1 MGKISSNNLT
11 AKILALIL
19 AAVLWIYVMNEQ
31 NPPIDSTFTV
41 PVQLRNSHTGMVVTD
56 VPDTVRV
63 KLRGPRSIIAGVLT
77 NDIQCSIDLKGLGEG
92 RHNVKFVT
100 QVPGSLEIVET
111 NPDKAAIRIEAAIS
125 RQLPLEVRLTGNA
138 AAGAVVS
145 RVTSSQEKVTF
156 EGPRTAVESVEKV
169 SVPVDISGRS
179 ADFQTSVPAV
189 PVNRAGKEVEG
200 LTMIPDKVQVSVAV
214 GKESQKKTIDIRPLT
229 YGELQSGY
237 TLNSI
242 TTEPAK
248 VEVTGLAD
256 LLDKL
261 DFVYT
266 EPVNLSGI
274 RNSTKQE
281 VKLQLKEGLAATQN
295 VIVVNIVVESRQ

>member
-41 PVQLRNSHTGMVVTD
+41 PVQIRNANTSMVVTD
-56 VPDTVRV
+56 APDIARV

-77 NDIQCSIDLKGLGEG
+77 NDIQCYIDLKGLGEG
-92 RHNVKFVT
+92 RHNVKIVT

-111 NPDKAAIRIEAAIS
+111 NPDKAAIRIESSIS
-125 RQLPLEVRLTGNA
+125 RQLPIEVRLTGNA

-145 RVTSSQEKVTF
+145 RVTSSQENVTF
-156 EGPRTAVESVEKV
+156 AGSRSAVESVEKV
-169 SVPVDISGRS
+169 IVPVDISGKS
-179 ADFQTSVPAV
+179 ADFQASVPAI

-200 LTMIPDKVQVSVAV
+200 LTVIPDKVQVTVAV
-214 GKESQKKTIDIRPLT
+214 AKESLKKTIDIRPLT
-229 YGELQSGY
+229 YGELHTGY
-237 TLNSI
+237 SLSSI
-242 TTEPAK
+242 TTEPAR

-256 LLDKL
+256 VLEKL

-274 RNSTKQE
+274 SNNTKRE
-281 VKLQLKEGLAATQN
+281 VKLQLREGLAAAKN
-295 VIVVNIVVESRQ
+295 VVEVHIVVESRQ